1 MKRWLILMGAWTLFA
16 CTNNV
21 PDNAATD
28 EIVAA
33 PQPGHVT
40 QTTRAA
46 NLALAKRLP
55 LADQSDFQDASR
67 GFLAAIE
74 ASAILNTDGE
84 SVWDIGQYDFVNGPA
99 PDTVN
104 PSLWR
109 QGELVAK
116 HGLFEV
122 VPGIW
127 QVRGYDLAVMTI
139 IGGETGWIVID
150 PLLNVET
157 AAASLALVNK
167 TLGERPVSAL
177 IYTHSHPD
185 HYGGARGVLPNYKGN
200 VPVIAPYNFTR
211 EAASE
216 NVIAGNQMS
225 RRVTLMFG
233 STLPLSATGHV
244 SAGLGPGLPSGR
256 VSLIVPSE
264 ELPKGLTNKVIDGVD
279 FEFMDLGGTEAPSEF
294 VFYLSKFRALHTAEV
309 VSGTLHNV
317 LTMRGAKSRDAL
329 AWSQGID
336 AMLERYGHKS
346 DVVLASHHWPKWQTA
361 RVQDHLRKQRDVYRY
376 IHDATI
382 RAANQGASMFEAAE
396 AIEEPDF
403 MSQDFATRGYY
414 GTLNHNVKAVYQ
426 HYFGWWSGVP
436 AQYHKLPPERGALKY
451 VEAMGGSDAAMRVG
465 IEAYQEGDFRW
476 ASEVLNH
483 VVFAK
488 VGGQKAKN
496 WLAASYEQI
505 AYQAESGAWRSYF
518 LTGAQELRIGLVAKK
533 FTNTASKDVQNA
545 VPTATLLNLLAVQY
559 NGQDIGEPFD
569 LTFNFIDSEEVLT
582 VELTSSMALVRSGK
596 SARSVAL
603 ITLTRPAFD
612 KLLSQQSDLNSLLTA
627 GAILIDGEAASLM
640 TYLSALEKPSVW
652 FNVVEP

>member
-1 MKRWLILMGAWTLFA
+1 MGVSLIFG
-16 CTNNV
+16 CTNDVSDNV
-21 PDNAATD
+21 AAD
-28 EIVAA
+28 DLLAA

-74 ASAILNTDGE
+74 APAILNADGD
-84 SVWDIGQYDFVNGPA
+84 SVWDIAQYDFVTGPA

-139 IGGETGWIVID
+139 VRGQTGWIVID

-177 IYTHSHPD
+177 IYTHSHTD
-185 HYGGARGVLPNYKGN
+185 HYGGARGVLPSYRGD
-200 VPVIAPYNFTR
+200 VPVIAPHNFTR
-211 EAASE
+211 ESASE
-216 NVIAGNQMS
+216 NVIAGNHMS
-225 RRVTLMFG
+225 RRVALMFG
-233 STLPLSATGHV
+233 STLPRSATGHV
-244 SAGLGPGLPSGR
+244 SAGLGPGLPSGS

-264 ELPKGLTNKVIDGVD
+264 ELPKGLTNKVIDGVE
-279 FEFMDLGGTEAPSEF
+279 FEFMDLSGTEAPSEF
-294 VFYLSKFRALHTAEV
+294 VFYLPQFRALHTAEV

-329 AWSQGID
+329 AWSQGINS
-336 AMLERYGHKS
+336 MLQRYGDKS

-376 IHDATI
+376 IHDSTI

-396 AIEEPDF
+396 SMKEPAF
-403 MSQDFATRGYY
+403 MSQDFSSRGYY
-414 GTLNHNVKAVYQ
+414 GTLNHNSKAVYQ

-436 AQYHKLPPERGALKY
+436 AQYHKLPPERGAKKY
-451 VEAMGGSDAAMRVG
+451 VAAMGGSQAAIRVG
-465 IEAYQEGDFRW
+465 IEAYQAGDFRW
-476 ASEVLNH
+476 AAEVLNH

-488 VGGQKAKN
+488 AGGQEAKN
-496 WLAASYEQI
+496 WLAASYEQM

-518 LTGAQELRIGLVAKK
+518 LTGAQELRSGLVAKG
-533 FTNTASKDVQNA
+533 FTNTASTDVQNA

-559 NGQDIGEPFD
+559 SGQNIADPFD
-569 LTFNFIDSEEVLT
+569 ITFNFADSKEILT
-582 VELTSSMALVRSGK
+582 VELKPSMALVRPG
-596 SARSVAL
+596 RSVNAIAV

-612 KLLSQQSDLNSLLTA
+612 KLLSQQTDLKTLVAAGEINIEGDADSLVTYVS
-627 GAILIDGEAASLM
+627 SL
-640 TYLSALEKPSVW
+640 ERPSVW